1 MTHRL
6 MSNTGISEHIE
17 LLCFHAKEWEKRK
30 TRKIYKY
37 MRTVQPAPKK
47 GNHIPI
53 KLQYYKSKKILAKF
67 IKLYWVNP
75 SQAHAKVFS

>member
-37 MRTVQPAPKK
+37 MRTVQAAPKK
-47 GNHIPI
+47 RKEITSQLNSSITN
-53 KLQYYKSKKILAKF
+53 QRKF
-67 IKLYWVNP
+67 
-75 SQAHAKVFS
+75 